1 MLEKLKEMF
10 DKKNKKIENLI
21 FLLVLL
27 IITLVCINY
36 IMKDNE
42 PEMEDKYAD
51 AVLANAKN
59 TSTSLETRIENI
71 LSEINGVRKSFC
83 TSYIR

>member
-10 DKKNKKIENLI
+10 NKKNKKIENLI

>member
-10 DKKNKKIENLI
+10 NKKNKKIENLI

-36 IMKDNE
+36 IMKDSE

>member
-10 DKKNKKIENLI
+10 NKKNKKIENLI

-51 AVLANAKN
+51 AVLASAKN

>member
-1 MLEKLKEMF
+1 MIEKLKEMF
-10 DKKNKKIENLI
+10 KKKDKKIENLI
-21 FLLVLL
+21 FLFFLL

-36 IMKDNE
+36 IMKDST

-51 AVLANAKN
+51 AVLANANN
-59 TSTSLETRIENI
+59 TSTSLEARIEKI

-83 TSYIR
+83 TTYIC

>member
-21 FLLVLL
+21 FLLLLL